1 MKRIQHKNS
10 NCGFTL
16 IEGLVAASLFVIAI
30 TASTGLFVTYTNTQ
44 RESGIR
50 QKALTQLS
58 FDLERMAQDIRLKKI
73 VFSKASVPYRS
84 GAVALYST
92 DGEAGIAGKEIE
104 LGIGTIGAEEYYFF
118 VPTDVSPGACAGFF
132 KKGLYKHTTGDYNAC
147 EQIFAIDGV
156 SITDVGFYISPSYNP
171 YPLKDADCKKTDP
184 DPSNEG
190 NIFNGYYCECSVGV
204 DSDCHGTQT
213 GRCKQGICLV
223 SQPIVTISIT
233 AQIGANA
240 TNLLT
245 VQTSISSRQYSN

>member
-1 MKRIQHKNS
+1 MIEKQHKKS
-10 NCGFTL
+10 NRGFTL

-73 VFSKASVPYRS
+73 VFSKTSTPYRNPS
-84 GAVALYST
+84 FALYST
-92 DGEAGIAGKEIE
+92 DAVEVPEISGKEIE
-104 LGIGTIGAEEYYFF
+104 LATGAEEYYFF
-118 VPTDVSPGACAGFF
+118 ASANPGACSGYFS
-132 KKGLYKHTTGDYNAC
+132 KGLYKYSDSSC

-156 SITDVGFYISPSYNP
+156 EIDDVGFYISPSYNP
-171 YPLKDADCKKTDP
+171 YPSKDTDCLVTAA
-184 DPSNEG
+184 G
-190 NIFNGYYCECSVGV
+190 TYNGYYCQCS
-204 DSDCHGTQT
+204 SDNDCNGTQT
-213 GRCKQGICLV
+213 GRCKQGLCLV

-233 AQIGANA
+233 AKIGGNA